1 MGAHSSILN
10 RESMGDSCHVSQLG
24 GEEEMDWRCPIY
36 YFLMTLLSFMIPQMG
51 NVKYLNWTF
60 MWFEAISSI
69 KIDLEGSELI
79 PNGEIANMEELT
91 RVLWYRVGTLPSRY
105 LSLLL

>member
-1 MGAHSSILN
+1 M
-10 RESMGDSCHVSQLG
+10 M
-24 GEEEMDWRCPIY
+24 
-36 YFLMTLLSFMIPQMG
+36 PQME
-51 NVKYLNWTF
+51 NVKYLNWAF
-60 MWFEAISSI
+60 MWFKAISSI